1 MMEAEISPQFTGT
14 QINYYFVCR
23 RKLWLFS
30 HRLEMEHT
38 SDAVYMGKLIH
49 EESYQR
55 EQKEIEIDHLKLD
68 FFDIHDG
75 VLHEVKKSDSFEL
88 AHEWQVLFY
97 LYFLKSKGIEG
108 FKGEL
113 NYPKLRKCVD
123 VVLTAEKERQ
133 LVQILGEIQG
143 IIRSPA
149 VPPIHPKM
157 SFCKKC
163 SYFEL
168 CWIE

>member
-1 MMEAEISPQFTGT
+1 M
-14 QINYYFVCR
+14 
-23 RKLWLFS
+23 
-30 HRLEMEHT
+30 RL
-38 SDAVYMGKLIH
+38 GKLIH

-55 EQKEIEIDHLKLD
+55 EHKEIEIDHLKLD
-68 FFDIHDG
+68 FFDIQDG
-75 VLHEVKKSDSFEL
+75 VLHEVKKSDSFEQ

-123 VVLTAEKERQ
+123 VVLTAAKEQQ
-133 LVQILGEIQG
+133 LVEILGQIQR
-143 IIRSPA
+143 IIRSPT

-168 CWIE
+168 CWID